1 MYDHISIE
9 KKWQTSWLKNKT
21 FKTDFNSKKPKYYA
35 LDMFP
40 YPSGSGL
47 HVGHPEGYTATDIVA
62 RFKRFSQFEVL
73 HPIGW
78 DAFGLPA
85 EQFALKNNKSP
96 KDFTFKNIQNFKR
109 QIQELGFS
117 YDWDLEINTTDEA
130 YYFQTQNIF
139 KKLYENNLA
148 ELKEVEV
155 NWCPGLGTVLANEEI
170 INENGKMVSERGSF
184 PVVKKPMRQ
193 WVLKIT
199 KYADRLLAGLDNLDW
214 PNGVKELQRNWIG
227 KSQGAII
234 NFPLDNHSEIVIPVY
249 TTRPDTIFGVSY
261 LVLAPENNLIQKL
274 TIPTAQQVKVATYI
288 SDTNSKS
295 TLDRTNNKDKTG
307 IFSGCYAIS
316 PLTNKKLPIW
326 IADYV
331 LNNYATGSVMA
342 VPAHDERDY
351 QFAQKYNLEIIA
363 IIENQKLPF
372 TKDGPHINSD
382 FLNGLKNQ
390 AATNLV
396 IEKITSLKCGSAKT
410 NYKLHDWLFSRQ
422 RYWGEPFPIIHLDN
436 GEVILTDNVKLPALD
451 NIKPSSDGQ
460 SPLANASDWVNVEI
474 NGQSGKRETNT
485 MPQWAG
491 SCWYYLAYLLK
502 NGNEYLSLEDPIAQ
516 ERIAKWMPVD
526 LYIGGAEHAVL
537 HLLYAR
543 FWHKVL
549 YDIGLVKTDEPFK
562 KLYNQ
567 GMILGPD
574 HQKMSK
580 SKGNTVNPDDII
592 VKYGADTLR
601 LYEMF
606 MGPLSDTKPWSDT
619 GLVASHKWIRRVFK
633 ILSDPQ
639 RISDQND
646 HSLDL
651 VYNQTVKKVSQDFE
665 QLAFNTAISQMM
677 IFINACYKT
686 PTIYRVYAKN
696 FVIMLSCIAPHVG
709 AELWE
714 LLRDKETIDQAIWPK
729 WDESLLVTKNSVII
743 VQVNSKVRAKLT
755 IHNNALQSEVEN
767 LALVNPN
774 VAKYLVDKKIVK
786 TIFITNRI
794 INFIIK

>member
-1 MYDHISIE
+1 MYNHYTIE
-9 KKWQTSWLKNKT
+9 KKWQKYWLQEKT
-21 FKTDFNSKKPKYYA
+21 FKTNFNSNKAKYYV

-47 HVGHPEGYTATDIVA
+47 HVGHPEGYTATDIMA
-62 RFKRFSQFEVL
+62 RFKRFQNFEVL

-96 KDFTFKNIQNFKR
+96 KEFTLKNITNFKR

-117 YDWDLEINTTDEA
+117 YDWDLEINTTSEA

-170 INENGKMVSERGSF
+170 INENGQMVSERGSF

-199 KYADRLLAGLDNLDW
+199 KYADRLLADLDSLDW
-214 PNGVKELQRNWIG
+214 PHGVKELQRNWIG
-227 KSQGAII
+227 RSQGAII
-234 NFPLDNHSEIVIPVY
+234 NFKSSDDDSLIIGVY

-261 LVLAPENNLIQKL
+261 LVLAPENKL
-274 TIPTAQQVKVATYI
+274 VQELKIPQSHQAEIDQYI
-288 SDTNSKS
+288 SNTKSKS
-295 TLDRTNNKDKTG
+295 TLDRTNNKNKTG
-307 IFSGCYAIS
+307 VFTGCFAIS
-316 PLTNKKLPIW
+316 PFTNEKLPIW

-331 LNNYATGSVMA
+331 LNSYATGSVMA

-351 QFAQKYNLEIIA
+351 QFAQRYQLAIKP
-363 IIENQKLPF
+363 IIEAPKLPF
-372 TKDGPHINSD
+372 TKDGAHINSD

-390 AATNLV
+390 EAITKV
-396 IEKITSLKCGSAKT
+396 IEQLCNTKSGSAKT

-436 GEVILTDNVKLPALD
+436 GEVILTDNVKLPVLD
-451 NIKPSSDGQ
+451 NIQPSSDGQ
-460 SPLANASDWVNVEI
+460 SPLANATDWLNVTV

-491 SCWYYLAYLLK
+491 SCWYYLAYLVK
-502 NGNEYLSLEDPIAQ
+502 NGEEYLDLEDPIAQ
-516 ERIAKWMPVD
+516 ARIAKWMPVD
-526 LYIGGAEHAVL
+526 LYVGGAEHAVL

-549 YDIGLVKTDEPFK
+549 YDIGLVKNPEPFQR
-562 KLYNQ
+562 LYNQ

-580 SKGNTVNPDDII
+580 SKGNAINPDDII
-592 VKYGADTLR
+592 KEYGADTLR

-606 MGPLSDTKPWSDT
+606 MGPLADAKPWSET
-619 GLVASHKWIRRVFK
+619 GLAAAHKWIKRVYNLATDSAK
-633 ILSDPQ
+633 
-639 RISDQND
+639 ISDHND
-646 HSLDL
+646 HQLD
-651 VYNQTVKKVSQDFE
+651 VIYHQSVKKISHDFE
-665 QLAFNTAISQMM
+665 ALAFNTAISQMM
-677 IFINACYKT
+677 IFINACYKSK
-686 PTIYRVYAKN
+686 TIYRPYLEN
-696 FVIMLSCIAPHVG
+696 FLIMFSCIVPHVG
-709 AELWE
+709 EELWT
-714 LLRDKETIDQAIWPK
+714 LIGHSTTINDSRWPL
-729 WDESLLVTKNSVII
+729 WEERFLQSQTSVVI
-743 VQVNSKVRAKLT
+743 VQINSKVRAKLNVSVDNT
-755 IHNNALQSEVEN
+755 QTEIET
-767 LALVNPN
+767 LAQAHPN
-774 VAKYLVDKKIVK
+774 VAKYLTDKTIVK
-786 TIFITNRI
+786 VIYVAHKI